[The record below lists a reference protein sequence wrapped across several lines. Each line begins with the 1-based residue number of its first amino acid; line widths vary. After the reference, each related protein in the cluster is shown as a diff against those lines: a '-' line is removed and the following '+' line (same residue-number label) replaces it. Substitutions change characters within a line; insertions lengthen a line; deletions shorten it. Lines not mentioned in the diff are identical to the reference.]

1 VALAAREVVRDPQG
15 QAFLVQAIPQG
26 GLKTVTPTSG
36 PVTWLSGLPG
46 EMGLLG
52 LLNNKIVHRG
62 RWTVLVRPL
71 AGSRPSAPVW
81 SEEAKKHASR
91 ERAGRGGDAEDAQ
104 RDAGV
109 RRR

>member
-62 RWTVLVRPL
+62 RWTVLVSPL
-71 AGSRPSAPVW
+71 TGSRPSAPVW
-81 SEEAKKHASR
+81 SEEAKNM
-91 ERAGRGGDAEDAQ
+91 RAANELAAEAMQ
-104 RDAGV
+104 KV
-109 RRR
+109 RSGTLV